1 MKFEDTFP
9 QLHWFKYSEMSNFQP
24 NVGYDL
30 ESSYYRATEILWNK
44 LYENVIMMKPPLANI
59 PSFCTFPK
67 VFCAIQTSITCSSIS
82 NYCHSGTLQM
92 FEIYGNLILS
102 NFIYV

>member
-9 QLHWFKYSEMSNFQP
+9 QLHWFKYSEMSNFHP

-44 LYENVIMMKPPLANI
+44 LYKNVIMMEPPLVKGHINHSYA
-59 PSFCTFPK
+59 SK
-67 VFCAIQTSITCSSIS
+67 LVLAVHITIS
-82 NYCHSGTLQM
+82 WLLHYK
-92 FEIYGNLILS
+92 YGLS
-102 NFIYV
+102 YLKICL

>member
-44 LYENVIMMKPPLANI
+44 LYENVIMMEPPLARGHINHSYAGKMVPAVNI
-59 PSFCTFPK
+59 
-67 VFCAIQTSITCSSIS
+67 IIS
-82 NYCHSGTLQM
+82 WLLHYK
-92 FEIYGNLILS
+92 YGLS
-102 NFIYV
+102 YLKICL